1 MDVKAIGTM
10 IRDFQKETMKTEMN
24 NEMMGDAMDMG
35 DAVGEEADDVYDSI
49 LAEIGMDVEN
59 GAQIGVG
66 GIASNKVAAKAQAE
80 EVKDGEVDDLEA
92 RMAAL
97 GGM

>member
-35 DAVGEEADDVYDSI
+35 DAVGDEADDVYESI
-49 LAEIGMDVEN
+49 LGEIGMEVESS
-59 GAQIGVG
+59 AQIGMG
-66 GIASNKVAAKAQAE
+66 GIASNKVAAKP
-80 EVKDGEVDDLEA
+80 
-92 RMAAL
+92 
-97 GGM
+97 